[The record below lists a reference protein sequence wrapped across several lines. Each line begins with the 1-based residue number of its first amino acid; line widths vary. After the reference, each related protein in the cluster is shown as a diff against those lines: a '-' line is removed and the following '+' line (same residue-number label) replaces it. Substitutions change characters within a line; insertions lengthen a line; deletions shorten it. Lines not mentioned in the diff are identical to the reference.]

1 MAQPDW
7 QGPERD
13 PDAAGGGAYRGGALR
28 ASRGLGLE
36 DSADPGLRGN
46 AKQIELEKG
55 RT

>member
-1 MAQPDW
+1 MAQPYW
-7 QGPERD
+7 KGPERVRN
-13 PDAAGGGAYRGGALR
+13 AAGGGAYRGGALR